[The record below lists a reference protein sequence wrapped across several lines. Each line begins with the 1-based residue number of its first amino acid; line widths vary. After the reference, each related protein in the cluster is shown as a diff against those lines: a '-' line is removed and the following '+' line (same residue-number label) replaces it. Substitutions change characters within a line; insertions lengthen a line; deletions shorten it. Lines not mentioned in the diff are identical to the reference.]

1 MKVYSISILLQTK
14 SAKNPIILAGKQDVS
29 EWSFFT
35 RSRYILFFC
44 FRIKNVDSNSDHNSI
59 RDFMVFT
66 TRTVYSKVKDSK
78 ASVQEKDY
86 FCHCLKGKDGLGAV
100 IIADAE
106 YKQQLAFGLMTDLVI
121 QFKKKFDM
129 RSPPVKA
136 KCSKDHQFD
145 EAFPELAKLLV
156 DCQDPRKVDKVLKI
170 HSQIDQT
177 KAVMYVVVVVLFEC
191 AFE

>member
-1 MKVYSISILLQTK
+1 MCV
-14 SAKNPIILAGKQDVS
+14 
-29 EWSFFT
+29 
-35 RSRYILFFC
+35 
-44 FRIKNVDSNSDHNSI
+44 
-59 RDFMVFT
+59 
-66 TRTVYSKVKDSK
+66 
-78 ASVQEKDY
+78 
-86 FCHCLKGKDGLGAV
+86 
-100 IIADAE
+100 
-106 YKQQLAFGLMTDLVI
+106 
-121 QFKKKFDM
+121 
-129 RSPPVKA
+129 RSPPIKA

>member
-35 RSRYILFFC
+35 RSRYILFF

-129 RSPPVKA
+129 RSPPIKA

-177 KAVMYVVVVVLFEC
+177 KAVMYV
-191 AFE
+191 

>member
-1 MKVYSISILLQTK
+1 MSVSGVSLQDQG
-14 SAKNPIILAGKQDVS
+14 S
-29 EWSFFT
+29 
-35 RSRYILFFC
+35 LFFS
-44 FRIKNVDSNSDHNSI
+44 RETKRSKRRSKKTKKKRNSI

-106 YKQQLAFGLMTDLVI
+106 YKQMLAFGLMTDLVI

-129 RSPPVKA
+129 RSPPIKA

-170 HSQIDQT
+170 RNSLVQIFSKTLQPRDALWSAESRHKCRCMT
-177 KAVMYVVVVVLFEC
+177 PPVARGEGPS
-191 AFE
+191 

>member
-1 MKVYSISILLQTK
+1 MSVSGAS
-14 SAKNPIILAGKQDVS
+14 SQDPGIFY
-29 EWSFFT
+29 FF
-35 RSRYILFFC
+35 